1 MDTTATG
8 AQLQPDDVAQIRA
21 TIAPW
26 RQACLDRNWD
36 SLLALCTEDI
46 VISGPGDPKVTGDA
60 VRLWLENYPVIKTM
74 TLDFDRIEVS
84 GDLAAASGSGS
95 MLLEVEGQEVT
106 ETFDFTDVFRKDEQG
121 TWLYSSVNFNS
132 KDAPA

>member
-1 MDTTATG
+1 MDTTATD
-8 AQLQPDDVAQIRA
+8 AQLQPDDAAQIRA

-26 RQACLDRNWD
+26 RQACVDRDWD
-36 SLLALCTEDI
+36 SLLAMCTEDV
-46 VISGPGDPKVTGDA
+46 VISGPGGPKVSGDT
-60 VRLWLENYPVIKTM
+60 VRPWLENYPVIKAM
-74 TLDFDRIEVS
+74 TFDFDRIEVS

-106 ETFDFTDVFRKDEQG
+106 EAFDFIDVFRKDESG
-121 TWLYSSVNFNS
+121 AWLYSSINFNS